1 MWRMVMYGST
11 LTFTVWKRKAWV
23 KKTNETMKT
32 EGASAINEI
41 FWFPVLSDRPH
52 LWIGCTKVIQ
62 VVLTP
67 LIRWNDHRSNYYT
80 RLRLK
85 RLVIGSNLS
94 DQFFNEWET
103 NQNQSHPTRVIFP
116 ANNFL
121 EILIGS
127 LRFLLSLWLDGVITF
142 LLHLKTS
149 IRFYPFWT
157 TTSMILLPT
166 ISAVLLQI
174 DMNAI
179 KVCVPPANGCDNREL
194 YI

>member
-1 MWRMVMYGST
+1 
-11 LTFTVWKRKAWV
+11 
-23 KKTNETMKT
+23 MKT
-32 EGASAINEI
+32 EGASAINES

-67 LIRWNDHRSNYYT
+67 LIRWIEQFSNDHRSNYYT
-80 RLRLK
+80 LGDWLK
-85 RLVIGSNLS
+85 TLGPVFQRMRNKSKPI
-94 DQFFNEWET
+94 T
-103 NQNQSHPTRVIFP
+103 PHTRDFSR
-116 ANNFL
+116 ALNNFL

-157 TTSMILLPT
+157 TTSMILPPT
-166 ISAVLLQI
+166 ISAVLHQF

-179 KVCVPPANGCDNREL
+179 KVCVPPANEISNGCDNREI
-194 YI
+194 YII